1 MTQVANPPAAA
12 EPEPDPV
19 PEGHVALVIDGVR
32 VIAPKGELVIRTAER
47 LGTAI
52 PRFCDH
58 PLLEPVGACRQCLV
72 EVEMGGRPMPKPQ
85 AACTQTVADGMV
97 VKTQLSSPVAEK
109 AQRSNLEF
117 LLLNHPLDC
126 PICDKGGECPL
137 QNQTLA
143 NGAASSRLRDPKRV
157 FVKPIA
163 VSTEI
168 LLDRERCVLC
178 QRCTRFSDQI
188 AGDKFIDL
196 LERGSA
202 QQIGINSAAPFQSY
216 FSGNTIQICPVGALT
231 SAAYRFRARPFDLVS
246 TNTICEHCADGCSLR
261 TDHRAGAVTRR
272 LARTDPDVNEE
283 WNCDK
288 GRFAFPYVREDD
300 RLTRP
305 LVRGADGELAPASWT
320 EAMAAAASGLLAAR
334 DSGGVG
340 VLAGGRLTLTDAY
353 AYAKFARLALRTND
367 IDFRARAHS
376 AEEAAF
382 IGARVAGG
390 SPDRGGVSY
399 QSLEN
404 ASAVLLVALE
414 PEEESPIL
422 FLRLRKAARVGLPV
436 YSVAALASPG
446 LRKLSGTLLAAV
458 PGGEAQVLHG
468 LTGEST
474 AQAGLG
480 DAADRNKLGAL
491 LRTPGAVVLVGER
504 AAQVPGLL
512 TAVGDLVEATG
523 AALAWVPRRAGER
536 GALDA
541 GALGTLLPGGRPV
554 SDPAARAEVERAWGA
569 SLPAEPGRDTAGI
582 LAAVGIPEPASAVD
596 GSDVGVAD
604 AIDDVPV
611 LGLAGLLIGGVD
623 LSDLPDPAAAL
634 AAVAAAGF
642 VVSLEI
648 RTSAVT
654 ALADVVFPVAAAPEK
669 SGAYVNWEGR
679 IRPFAAALPGAG
691 MLDEARILDTLGV
704 EMDVDLY
711 TQTPASAMGELT
723 RLGVWDGPR
732 LDPSPTSSAT
742 RASASSRSDRVDHDE
757 PHRFPG
763 VSSARRAV
771 IAMIN
776 RGLGDHTGHADH
788 EHTGHGDHPK
798 RGDTRSTGAGEF
810 VLASWRMNLDGG
822 RGLDGEPHLQGTA
835 RADVLRLSP
844 AAAARLGVRE
854 GDPVTVNGPVGAV
867 TLPLAITD
875 MLDEVVW
882 VPARIAGAGT
892 DTRLGVSV
900 AAGVTVLAAP
910 GPDTAT
916 TGTSATEGRDG
927 R

>member
-1 MTQVANPPAAA
+1 MTQVATPPAGAQGRDETVHPPTPA
-12 EPEPDPV
+12 
-19 PEGHVALVIDGVR
+19 GHVRLTVDGVS

-47 LGTAI
+47 IGIAI

-85 AACTQTVADGMV
+85 ASCTQTVADGMV
-97 VKTQLSSPVAEK
+97 VHTQLTSPVAEK

-143 NGAASSRLRDPKRV
+143 NGSASSRLRDPKRV

-163 VSTEI
+163 VSSEI

-202 QQIGINSAAPFQSY
+202 QQIGINSAEPFQSY

-246 TNTICEHCADGCSLR
+246 TDTVCEHCADGCALR

-288 GRFAFPYVREDD
+288 GRFAFPYVREGD

-305 LVRGADGELAPASWT
+305 LIRDADGVLQPVSWT
-320 EAMAAAASGLLAAR
+320 EAMSFAAAGLAQAR

-367 IDFRARAHS
+367 IDFRARVQT
-376 AEEAAF
+376 AEEAGF
-382 IGARVAGG
+382 LGARVAGS
-390 SPDRGGVSY
+390 SPERGGVTY
-399 QSLEN
+399 AGLEK
-404 ASAVLLVALE
+404 ASVVLLVALE
-414 PEEESPIL
+414 AEEESPIL
-422 FLRLRKAARVGLPV
+422 FLRLRKAARRGLPV
-436 YSVAALASPG
+436 FSVSAMVSPG
-446 LRKLSGTLLAAV
+446 LHKLSGTLIGAAPGQEAAVLTGLAGDTLAADGV
-458 PGGEAQVLHG
+458 R
-468 LTGEST
+468 
-474 AQAGLG
+474 
-480 DAADRNKLGAL
+480 DAAERNRLGAL

-504 AAQVPGLL
+504 AAQTPGLL
-512 TAVGDLVEATG
+512 TAVGDLVDATG

-541 GALGTLLPGGRPV
+541 GAIGTLLPGGRPLA
-554 SDPAARAEVERAWGA
+554 DPDARAEVELAWGA
-569 SLPAEPGRDTAGI
+569 SIPQTPGRDTEGI
-582 LAAVGIPEPASAVD
+582 LAAVGIAEPELTD
-596 GSDVGVAD
+596 FGVAAEAFD
-604 AIDDVPV
+604 ADETFHGEVDDPEDRAP
-611 LGLAGLLIGGVD
+611 GLAGLLIGGVEI
-623 LSDLPDPAAAL
+623 SDLPDPAAAL
-634 AAVAAAGF
+634 AAVASAGF

-648 RTSAVT
+648 RVSAVT
-654 ALADVVFPVAAAPEK
+654 ELASVVFPVAAAAEK

-679 IRPFAAALPGAG
+679 VRPFVAALPEAG

-711 TQTPASAMGELT
+711 TQTPAAAAGEIA
-723 RLGVWDGPR
+723 RLGVWTGPR
-732 LDPSPTSSAT
+732 PTPP
-742 RASASSRSDRVDHDE
+742 RAHAPLRVDHGE
-757 PHRFPG
+757 QP
-763 VSSARRAV
+763 ATRRRHADQSGQR
-771 IAMIN
+771 AMIN
-776 RGLGDHTGHADH
+776 TDQG
-788 EHTGHGDHPK
+788 
-798 RGDTRSTGAGEF
+798 GAMITEQPAPGNF

-822 RGLDGEPHLQGTA
+822 RGLDGEPHLSGTA
-835 RADVLRLSP
+835 RPAVARLSP
-844 AAAARLGVRE
+844 VAALAIGARDGDQVVVR
-854 GDPVTVNGPVGAV
+854 GPASSI
-867 TLPLAITD
+867 TLPL
-875 MLDEVVW
+875 VVTAMVDDAVW
-882 VPARIAGAGT
+882 LPAYI
-892 DTRLGVSV
+892 DGV
-900 AAGVTVLAAP
+900 
-910 GPDTAT
+910 AT
-916 TGTSATEGRDG
+916 TGRLGTAVADRVQVLPAPAGAPGRE